1 MKKIYVL
8 VLLLICTPL
17 LVSCKSK
24 EYDFVKI
31 NLGYVFSISPEVII
45 VDTKDRLTNDAVS
58 KLSSDLRE
66 IVTELD
72 ETYDVIDNEDGLIS
86 KINQNAGVAPVKVN
100 DEVIMILKTAVD
112 VSEKTKIDDNALYD
126 ISVYPVWDL
135 WNFDTGNYQ
144 EEAEIPTQ
152 EEINAALP
160 LVGYDKIII
169 DEENKTVFL
178 KEKGMKIDLGSIVKG
193 YACDKIKEYLLSV
206 NYQNAL
212 INVGGNIMTMG
223 HDYYDKY
230 FEDSPWRVKISTPYF
245 VYNPFDPKSQLQYFV
260 GTFYYHDITVVSSGV
275 YERYIVNDGKEY
287 HHILNP
293 KTGYPV
299 DSGLI
304 SISIVTDDSMKADAL
319 STAVF
324 CMGLE
329 RGVEYINTLENV
341 EAVFITDNKEVYIT
355 KGLEDNFIFN
365 NEIEELGYTYKGVKN
380 GTSN

>member
-1 MKKIYVL
+1 L
-8 VLLLICTPL
+8 
-17 LVSCKSK
+17 
-24 EYDFVKI
+24 F
-31 NLGYVFSISPEVII
+31 II
-45 VDTKDRLTNDAVS
+45 
-58 KLSSDLRE
+58 
-66 IVTELD
+66 
-72 ETYDVIDNEDGLIS
+72 
-86 KINQNAGVAPVKVN
+86 
-100 DEVIMILKTAVD
+100 
-112 VSEKTKIDDNALYD
+112 
-126 ISVYPVWDL
+126 
-135 WNFDTGNYQ
+135 
-144 EEAEIPTQ
+144 
-152 EEINAALP
+152 
-160 LVGYDKIII
+160 
-169 DEENKTVFL
+169 
-178 KEKGMKIDLGSIVKG
+178 
-193 YACDKIKEYLLSV
+193 
-206 NYQNAL
+206 
-212 INVGGNIMTMG
+212 
-223 HDYYDKY
+223 H
-230 FEDSPWRVKISTPYF
+230 
-245 VYNPFDPKSQLQYFV
+245 
-260 GTFYYHDITVVSSGV
+260 SSGV